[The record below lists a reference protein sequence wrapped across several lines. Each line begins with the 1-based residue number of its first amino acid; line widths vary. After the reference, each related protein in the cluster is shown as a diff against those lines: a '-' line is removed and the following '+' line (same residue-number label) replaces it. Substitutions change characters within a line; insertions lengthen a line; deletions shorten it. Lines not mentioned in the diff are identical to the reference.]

1 MVRGNSIRLQ
11 KVLQDSIVVNIPIS
25 VTADMGIAIART
37 REKRIRNIY
46 EMFPSLRKSATQ
58 KDETTN
64 NSDGNED
71 EAKTKESTN
80 KSEGSKRSNPLTPH
94 RSQYGNIVDYL
105 EAKYVRGVMI
115 QDDEDADDEDME
127 DDEKRS
133 VYDSESSFLDDSLLK
148 RDVASQVLSKVTY
161 TKLELEQDDESFFVN
176 VGPLEIEENELTNYD
191 PLDDEAMNATKPT
204 KRKRPTS
211 MEESKS
217 IPPKKAKILN
227 KNSPVPIDKEKTAT
241 EQTIPKP
248 LTKKIVSNVNDE
260 PSSIKS
266 DSIIPSAIQDQINA
280 LKKRAVD
287 LKEKSNDV
295 FKRTC
300 DLIKSLTEKDLPR
313 RKKNEKVSIVVPEG
327 KNPGDDITFA
337 NPHVPGQKLRVKVP
351 KNATSGSKFVVS
363 VPVPNAA
370 NPDVDN
376 NKWSREAQDLLDEY
390 SHTYDDWCHAEAAWR
405 EVDPS
410 STEKFQLHHERMN
423 KFDQLLPF
431 FPKDLITP
439 IDGTYLRKVV
449 RRARQNKHK
458 RSKTAQKLEEEG
470 ILLPSNETSVP
481 STVKSD
487 SVTMN
492 TSCKINIP
500 GKGKQFPLVEAPI
513 SM

>member
-1 MVRGNSIRLQ
+1 MVRGSSIRLQ
-11 KVLQDSIVVNIPIS
+11 KIFQDSIVVNIPIT
-25 VTADMGIAIART
+25 VTADLGIAIART
-37 REKRIRNIY
+37 REKRVKDIFDI
-46 EMFPSLRKSATQ
+46 FPSLRKSDAQ
-58 KDETTN
+58 RDDAIH

-71 EAKTKESTN
+71 ENRSQESLN
-80 KSEGSKRSNPLTPH
+80 KRDVTKRSNHLTPH
-94 RSQYGNIVDYL
+94 RSQYGNVVDYL

-115 QDDEDADDEDME
+115 QDDDDADDEDME

-148 RDVASQVLSKVTY
+148 RDVASQVLSKVTH

-191 PLDDEAMNATKPT
+191 PLDDEVINATKPT

-211 MEESKS
+211 MEDNKSVPSKKS
-217 IPPKKAKILN
+217 KAAP
-227 KNSPVPIDKEKTAT
+227 KNSPVTNEKEKIKP
-241 EQTIPKP
+241 EEVIPKP
-248 LTKKIVSNVNDE
+248 ITKTAAPKGNDE
-260 PSSIKS
+260 PTSIPS
-266 DSIIPSAIQDQINA
+266 DANIPSAIQDQINA

-287 LKEKSNDV
+287 LKEKSDDV
-295 FKRTC
+295 FKKTC
-300 DLIKSLTEKDLPR
+300 ELVKSLTEKDLPR
-313 RKKNEKVSIVVPEG
+313 KKKNEKVSIVVPEG

-351 KNATSGSKFVVS
+351 KNASSGSKFVVS

-390 SHTYDDWCHAEAAWR
+390 SHAYDDWCHAEAAWR
-405 EVDPS
+405 EVDPT

-470 ILLPSNETSVP
+470 ILLPSYETSVSSSMKTDP
-481 STVKSD
+481 EPI
-487 SVTMN
+487 N
-492 TSCKINIP
+492 TGYKINIP
-500 GKGKQFPLVEAPI
+500 GKGKKFPLVDAPF
-513 SM
+513 